1 MISKRENVRLA
12 EMLKSAK
19 NENDIIRYLFLWLE
33 SEKGFD
39 AEYLKKY
46 LIDRNPIIW
55 EVIRR
60 LTELEV

>member
-1 MISKRENVRLA
+1 MISKKGNIRLA
-12 EMLKSAK
+12 EMLKSAR

-33 SEKGFD
+33 SERGFD
-39 AEYLKKY
+39 AEFLKKH
-46 LIDRNPIIW
+46 LIDNNPIIW

>member
-1 MISKRENVRLA
+1 MISKKGNEKLA
-12 EMLKSAK
+12 EMLKSAR

-39 AEYLKKY
+39 AEYLKRY
-46 LIDRNPIIW
+46 LINRNPIIW